1 MSRERHPKKKDPERY
16 LGAQGYQNK
25 NTLNRIVIKQP
36 SPIKKLL
43 AQRGSVWLFE
53 IAEGD
58 RNYYAVERGELV
70 LRFNLLFQA
79 EAKFL
84 REVEKSQAAEPVAR
98 N

>member
-16 LGAQGYQNK
+16 LGAQGHKNK
-25 NTLNRIVIKQP
+25 NALSRTVDKEP
-36 SPIKKLL
+36 APIKKLL

-53 IAEGD
+53 IAEWD

-70 LRFNLLFQA
+70 WKFSLLFQA
-79 EAKFL
+79 EAKFQ
-84 REVEKSQAAEPVAR
+84 REVVNTREL